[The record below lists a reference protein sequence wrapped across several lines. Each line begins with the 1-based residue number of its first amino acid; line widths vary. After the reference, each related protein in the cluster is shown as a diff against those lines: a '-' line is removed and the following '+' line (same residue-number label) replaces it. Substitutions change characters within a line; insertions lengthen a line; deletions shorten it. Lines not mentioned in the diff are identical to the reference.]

1 MGNSISPVQRQ
12 NSKTGKLVIWGLPI
26 PKFVFRTCN
35 LFVMSTYLLCLGIL
49 YHPSG
54 TWGNLF
60 QPQNGQKHAQNI
72 MFPLSQPKAS
82 SKGPSHRKILYANFL
97 PCRPISSLTRHSM
110 SLQKNTHCIT
120 NLGTSAP
127 PSQPQNSQRH
137 AQNTTFVKIRPT
149 RPIVAQILNF
159 IEFT

>member
-1 MGNSISPVQRQ
+1 MGPSHTKICFSYMQSLCHVYLSPMSGHTV
-12 NSKTGKLVIWGLPI
+12 SPIWNMGEPLPTPERPETR
-26 PKFVFRTCN
+26 PK
-35 LFVMSTYLLCLGIL
+35 
-49 YHPSG
+49 
-54 TWGNLF
+54 
-60 QPQNGQKHAQNI
+60 
-72 MFPLSQPKAS
+72 QPKAS

-110 SLQKNTHCIT
+110 SLQKHTHCIT